1 MRKLSR
7 VRLPNFQDA
16 VAILKPV
23 LAAITAIVVVI
34 GTVLALTTPGRGTGG
49 TSSTTTTPTTTSQ
62 SAPSTSVDPDPEPK
76 KDPVPDAKNVAT
88 PRTDLL
94 DQYNSPISTWE
105 PRDDTSIWVNY
116 WGGSRG
122 CFGEY
127 FTVEETDTTVKVTVI
142 EGWLDGNQ
150 SCSMEASQYKMAVP
164 LSKPLGDRKIIGS
177 DGKEIRTWE
186 SIIRD
191 AFSKYPVPSAE

>member
-23 LAAITAIVVVI
+23 LAVVTAIVVVI
-34 GTVLALTTPGRGTGG
+34 GSVLALTTPSRGTGG
-49 TSSTTTTPTTTSQ
+49 TSSTTTTSQ
-62 SAPSTSVDPDPEPK
+62 AAPSTSVDPDPEPK
-76 KDPVPDAKNVAT
+76 KDPVPDAKNVVT

-94 DQYNSPISTWE
+94 DQHNSPISTWE
-105 PRDDTSIWVNY
+105 PRDDTSIWVDY
-116 WGGSRG
+116 WGGYRG

-142 EGWLDGNQ
+142 EGHLGGDH
-150 SCSMEASQYKMAVP
+150 SCSMEASRYKMAVP

-177 DGKEIRTWE
+177 DGKEIRTWD

-191 AFSKYPVPSAE
+191 YISKNPVPSAE

>member
-1 MRKLSR
+1 M
-7 VRLPNFQDA
+7 RLPNFQDA

-23 LAAITAIVVVI
+23 LAAVTAIVVVI

-49 TSSTTTTPTTTSQ
+49 TSSTTTTSQ

-142 EGWLDGNQ
+142 EGRLDGNQ